1 MAINFFKWL
10 IGKTAQ
16 PSGKKVEIDCTA
28 LLEAAQDFYIRD
40 LCFQSCVDMIANAI
54 GRCEFRT
61 YKNGRE
67 VQDYEY
73 FMLNVEPNV
82 NQNSTEFWHK
92 VVFKLYVENEALII
106 SAKTRDGRDCLV
118 CADSW
123 ARGPEYPVRQN
134 EYTGVQVGDFTYA
147 KTFREKE
154 VIHLKLNEVDVKP
167 VLNGLYLSYSKLL
180 ESAKNYFTIANG
192 THLKVHVDQI
202 SQDQDGWED
211 EFKKMIEKEV
221 VPFLKAP
228 AGVLP
233 EYNGYDY
240 SVLDLSA
247 GRSGSGTN
255 SDEIRKITEDIF
267 SMTARAFLIPVVL
280 INGNVEG
287 TEDANKRFLT
297 YVIDPLCDQI
307 QEELN
312 RKRYGYESWRSGSYV
327 RVDSSSIIHF
337 DVFENASNI
346 EKVVGSGVF
355 SLNDVLRAANQPAI
369 PEDWANRHYM
379 TLNISAM
386 GEQTRQLEGGES
398 T

>member
-1 MAINFFKWL
+1 MAIHFFKWL
-10 IGKTAQ
+10 TGKTSQ
-16 PSGKKVEIDCTA
+16 PAGKIVEIDCQEM
-28 LLEAAQDFYIRD
+28 LEAAQDFYIRD

-61 YKNGRE
+61 YRNNEEVRE
-67 VQDYEY
+67 FEY
-73 FMLNVEPNV
+73 YMLNIEPNV

-92 VVFKLYVENEALII
+92 VIFKLYAENEVLII
-106 SAKTRDGRDCLV
+106 STKTRDGRDCLV

-123 ARGPEYPVRQN
+123 TNGNQYPVKQN
-134 EYTGVQVGDFTYA
+134 EYSNVQVGSFTYT
-147 KTFREKE
+147 KTFREKD
-154 VIHLKLNEVDVKP
+154 VIHLKLNEVDIKP
-167 VLNGLYLSYSKLL
+167 VLDGLFLSYSKLL
-180 ESAKNYFTIANG
+180 EAAKTYYITSNG
-192 THLKVHVDQI
+192 THMKVHINQI
-202 SQDQDGWED
+202 SQAQDGWED
-211 EFKKMIEKEV
+211 AFKKMLEKTV
-221 VPFLKAP
+221 VPFLKSQ

-233 EYNGYDY
+233 EFDGYDY
-240 SVLDLSA
+240 SVLNF
-247 GRSGSGTN
+247 GSSTQ
-255 SDEIRKITEDIF
+255 SDEIRKLTEDIF
-267 SMTARAFLIPVVL
+267 NMTARAFLIPVVL

-287 TEDANKRFLT
+287 TADANKRFLT

-337 DVFENASNI
+337 DVFENAPNI

>member
-16 PSGKKVEIDCTA
+16 PSGKTVEIDCTA

-92 VVFKLYVENEALII
+92 VVFKLYAENEALII

-211 EFKKMIEKEV
+211 EFKKMIEKTV

>member
-16 PSGKKVEIDCTA
+16 PSGKTVEIDCTA

-92 VVFKLYVENEALII
+92 VVFKLYAENEALII

-211 EFKKMIEKEV
+211 EFKKMIEKTV

-240 SVLDLSA
+240 SVLDF
-247 GRSGSGTN
+247 GSSTQ

-267 SMTARAFLIPVVL
+267 NMTARAFLIPVVL

-287 TEDANKRFLT
+287 TADANKRFLT

-355 SLNDVLRAANQPAI
+355 SLNDVLRAANQTAI

>member
-10 IGKTAQ
+10 VEKTAQ
-16 PSGKKVEIDCTA
+16 PSGKTVEIDCTA

-61 YKNGRE
+61 YRNNEEVRE
-67 VQDYEY
+67 FEY
-73 FMLNVEPNV
+73 YMLNIEPNV

-92 VVFKLYVENEALII
+92 VIFKLYAENEVLII
-106 SAKTRDGRDCLV
+106 STKTRDGRDCLV

-147 KTFREKE
+147 KTFREKD
-154 VIHLKLNEVDVKP
+154 VIHLKLNEVDIKP
-167 VLNGLYLSYSKLL
+167 VLDGLFLSYSKLL
-180 ESAKNYFTIANG
+180 EAAKTYYITSNG
-192 THLKVHVDQI
+192 THMKVHINQI
-202 SQDQDGWED
+202 SQAQDGWED
-211 EFKKMIEKEV
+211 AFKKMLEKTV
-221 VPFLKAP
+221 VPFLKSN

-233 EYNGYDY
+233 EFDGYDY
-240 SVLDLSA
+240 SVMDF
-247 GRSGSGTN
+247 GSSTQ

-267 SMTARAFLIPVVL
+267 NMTARAFLIPVVL

-287 TEDANKRFLT
+287 TADANKRFLT

-355 SLNDVLRAANQPAI
+355 SLNDVLRAANQTAI

>member
-16 PSGKKVEIDCTA
+16 PSGKTVEIDCTA

-247 GRSGSGTN
+247 GRYGSGTN
-255 SDEIRKITEDIF
+255 SDEIRKLTEDIF
-267 SMTARAFLIPVVL
+267 NMTARAFLIPVVL

-287 TEDANKRFLT
+287 TADANKRFLT

-355 SLNDVLRAANQPAI
+355 SLNDVLRAANQTAI

>member
-1 MAINFFKWL
+1 MAIHFFKWL
-10 IGKTAQ
+10 TGKTSQ
-16 PSGKKVEIDCTA
+16 PAGKIVEIDCQEM
-28 LLEAAQDFYIRD
+28 LEAAQDFYIRD

-61 YKNGRE
+61 YRNNEEVRE
-67 VQDYEY
+67 FEY
-73 FMLNVEPNV
+73 YMLNIEPNV

-92 VVFKLYVENEALII
+92 VIFKLYAENEVLII
-106 SAKTRDGRDCLV
+106 STKTRDGRDCLV

-123 ARGPEYPVRQN
+123 TNGNQYPVKQN
-134 EYTGVQVGDFTYA
+134 EYSNVQVGSYTYT
-147 KTFREKE
+147 KTFREKD
-154 VIHLKLNEVDVKP
+154 VIHLKLNEVDIKP
-167 VLNGLYLSYSKLL
+167 VLDGLFLSYSKLL
-180 ESAKNYFTIANG
+180 EAAKTYYITSNG
-192 THLKVHVDQI
+192 THMKVHINQI
-202 SQDQDGWED
+202 SQAQDGWED
-211 EFKKMIEKEV
+211 AFKKMLEKTV
-221 VPFLKAP
+221 VLFLKSN

-233 EYNGYDY
+233 EFDGYDY
-240 SVLDLSA
+240 SVLNF
-247 GRSGSGTN
+247 GSSTQ
-255 SDEIRKITEDIF
+255 SDEIRKLTEDIF
-267 SMTARAFLIPVVL
+267 NMTARAFLIPVVL

-287 TEDANKRFLT
+287 TADANKRFLT

-355 SLNDVLRAANQPAI
+355 SLNDVLRAANQTDI

>member
-16 PSGKKVEIDCTA
+16 PSGKTVEIDCTV

-118 CADSW
+118 CADGW

-134 EYTGVQVGDFTYA
+134 EYTGVQVGNFTYA

-297 YVIDPLCDQI
+297 YVIDPLCDQL

>member
-16 PSGKKVEIDCTA
+16 PSGKTVEIDCTA

-255 SDEIRKITEDIF
+255 SDEIRKLTEDIF
-267 SMTARAFLIPVVL
+267 NMTARAFLIPVVL

-287 TEDANKRFLT
+287 TADANKRFLT

-355 SLNDVLRAANQPAI
+355 SLNDVLRAANQTAI

>member
-16 PSGKKVEIDCTA
+16 PSGKTVEIDCTA

-61 YKNGRE
+61 YRNNEEVRE
-67 VQDYEY
+67 FEY
-73 FMLNVEPNV
+73 YMLNIEPNV

-92 VVFKLYVENEALII
+92 VIFKLYSENEVLII
-106 SAKTRDGRDCLV
+106 STKTRDGRDCLV

-154 VIHLKLNEVDVKP
+154 VVHLKLNEVDVKP

-211 EFKKMIEKEV
+211 EFKKMIEKTV

-240 SVLDLSA
+240 SVLDF
-247 GRSGSGTN
+247 GSSPQ
-255 SDEIRKITEDIF
+255 SDEIRKLTEDIF
-267 SMTARAFLIPVVL
+267 NMTARAFLIPVVL

-312 RKRYGYESWRSGSYV
+312 RKRYGYDSWRSGSYV

-355 SLNDVLRAANQPAI
+355 SLNDVLRAANQTAI

>member
-1 MAINFFKWL
+1 MAIHFFKWL

-16 PSGKKVEIDCTA
+16 PSGKTVEIDCTA

-255 SDEIRKITEDIF
+255 SDEIRKLTEDIF

>member
-1 MAINFFKWL
+1 MAIHFFKWL
-10 IGKTAQ
+10 TGKTSQ
-16 PSGKKVEIDCTA
+16 PAGKIVEIDCQE

-61 YKNGRE
+61 YRNNEEVRE
-67 VQDYEY
+67 FEY
-73 FMLNVEPNV
+73 YMLNIEPNV

-92 VVFKLYVENEALII
+92 VIFKLYAENEVLII
-106 SAKTRDGRDCLV
+106 STKTRDGRDCLV

-123 ARGPEYPVRQN
+123 TNGNQYPVKQN
-134 EYTGVQVGDFTYA
+134 EYSNVQVGSFTYT
-147 KTFREKE
+147 KTFREKD
-154 VIHLKLNEVDVKP
+154 VIHLKLNEVDIKP
-167 VLNGLYLSYSKLL
+167 VLDGLLLSYSKLL
-180 ESAKNYFTIANG
+180 EAAKTYYITSNG
-192 THLKVHVDQI
+192 THMKVHINQI
-202 SQDQDGWED
+202 SQAQDGWED
-211 EFKKMIEKEV
+211 AFKKMLEKTV
-221 VPFLKAP
+221 VPFLKSN

-233 EYNGYDY
+233 EFDGYDY
-240 SVLDLSA
+240 SVLNF
-247 GRSGSGTN
+247 GSSTQ
-255 SDEIRKITEDIF
+255 SDEVRKLTEDIF
-267 SMTARAFLIPVVL
+267 NMTARAFLIPVVL

-287 TEDANKRFLT
+287 TADANKRFLT

-355 SLNDVLRAANQPAI
+355 SLNDVLRAANQTAI

>member
-1 MAINFFKWL
+1 MAIHFFKWL
-10 IGKTAQ
+10 TGKTSQ
-16 PSGKKVEIDCTA
+16 PAGKIVEIDCQEM
-28 LLEAAQDFYIRD
+28 LEAAQDFYIRD

-61 YKNGRE
+61 YRNNEEVRE
-67 VQDYEY
+67 FEY
-73 FMLNVEPNV
+73 YMLNIEPNV

-92 VVFKLYVENEALII
+92 VIFKLYAENEVLII
-106 SAKTRDGRDCLV
+106 STKTRDGRDCLV

-123 ARGPEYPVRQN
+123 TNGNQYPVKQN
-134 EYTGVQVGDFTYA
+134 EYSNVQVGSFTYT
-147 KTFREKE
+147 KTFREKD
-154 VIHLKLNEVDVKP
+154 VIHLKLNEVDIKP
-167 VLNGLYLSYSKLL
+167 VLDGLFLSYSKLL
-180 ESAKNYFTIANG
+180 EAAKTYYITSNG
-192 THLKVHVDQI
+192 THMKVHINQI
-202 SQDQDGWED
+202 SQAQDGWED
-211 EFKKMIEKEV
+211 AFKKMLEKTV
-221 VPFLKAP
+221 VPFLKSN

-233 EYNGYDY
+233 EFDGYDY
-240 SVLDLSA
+240 SVLDF
-247 GRSGSGTN
+247 GSSTQ

-267 SMTARAFLIPVVL
+267 NMTAREFLIPVVL

-287 TEDANKRFLT
+287 TADANKRFLT

-337 DVFENASNI
+337 DVFENAPNI

>member
-1 MAINFFKWL
+1 VWCA
-10 IGKTAQ
+10 G
-16 PSGKKVEIDCTA
+16 
-28 LLEAAQDFYIRD
+28 
-40 LCFQSCVDMIANAI
+40 
-54 GRCEFRT
+54 
-61 YKNGRE
+61 
-67 VQDYEY
+67 
-73 FMLNVEPNV
+73 
-82 NQNSTEFWHK
+82 
-92 VVFKLYVENEALII
+92 
-106 SAKTRDGRDCLV
+106 AKTRDGRDCLV

-123 ARGPEYPVRQN
+123 TNGNQYPVKQN
-134 EYTGVQVGDFTYA
+134 EYSNVQVGSFTYT
-147 KTFREKE
+147 KTFREKD
-154 VIHLKLNEVDVKP
+154 VIHLKLNEVDIKP
-167 VLNGLYLSYSKLL
+167 VLDGLFLSYSKLL
-180 ESAKNYFTIANG
+180 EAAKNYFTISNG
-192 THLKVHVDQI
+192 SHLKVHINQI
-202 SQDQDGWED
+202 SQAQDGWED
-211 EFKKMIEKEV
+211 AFKKMLEKTV
-221 VPFLKAP
+221 VPFLKSN

-233 EYNGYDY
+233 EFDGYDY
-240 SVLDLSA
+240 SVLDF
-247 GRSGSGTN
+247 GSSPQ
-255 SDEIRKITEDIF
+255 SDEIRKLTEDIF
-267 SMTARAFLIPVVL
+267 NMTARAFLIPVVL

>member
-1 MAINFFKWL
+1 MAIHFFKWL
-10 IGKTAQ
+10 TRKTSQPAGKI
-16 PSGKKVEIDCTA
+16 VEIDCQEM
-28 LLEAAQDFYIRD
+28 LEAAQDFYIRD

-61 YKNGRE
+61 YRNNEEVRE
-67 VQDYEY
+67 FEY
-73 FMLNVEPNV
+73 YMLNIEPNV

-92 VVFKLYVENEALII
+92 VIFKLYAENEVLII
-106 SAKTRDGRDCLV
+106 STKTRDGRDCLV

-123 ARGPEYPVRQN
+123 TNGDQYPVKQN
-134 EYTGVQVGDFTYA
+134 EYSNVQVGSFTYT
-147 KTFREKE
+147 KTFREKD
-154 VIHLKLNEVDVKP
+154 VIHLKLNEVDIKP
-167 VLNGLYLSYSKLL
+167 VLDGLFLSYSKLL
-180 ESAKNYFTIANG
+180 EAAKTYYITSNG
-192 THLKVHVDQI
+192 THMKVHINQI
-202 SQDQDGWED
+202 SQAQDGWED
-211 EFKKMIEKEV
+211 AFKKMLEKTV
-221 VPFLKAP
+221 VPFLKSQ

-233 EYNGYDY
+233 EFDGYDY
-240 SVLDLSA
+240 SVLNF
-247 GRSGSGTN
+247 GSSTQ
-255 SDEIRKITEDIF
+255 SDEVRKLTEDIF
-267 SMTARAFLIPVVL
+267 NMTARAFLIPVVL

-287 TEDANKRFLT
+287 TADANKRFLT

-355 SLNDVLRAANQPAI
+355 SLNDVLRAANQTAI

-386 GEQTRQLEGGES
+386 GEQTRQLEGGEI

>member
-1 MAINFFKWL
+1 MAIHFFKL
-10 IGKTAQ
+10 LTGKTSQ
-16 PSGKKVEIDCTA
+16 PAGKIVEIDCQEM
-28 LLEAAQDFYIRD
+28 LEAAQDFYIRD

-61 YKNGRE
+61 YRNNEEVRE
-67 VQDYEY
+67 FEY
-73 FMLNVEPNV
+73 YMLNIEPNV

-92 VVFKLYVENEALII
+92 VIFKLYAENEVLII
-106 SAKTRDGRDCLV
+106 STKTRDGRDCLV
-118 CADSW
+118 CADNW
-123 ARGPEYPVRQN
+123 TNGDQYPVKQN
-134 EYTGVQVGDFTYA
+134 EYSNVQVGSFTYT
-147 KTFREKE
+147 KTFREKD
-154 VIHLKLNEVDVKP
+154 VIHLKLNEVDIKP
-167 VLNGLYLSYSKLL
+167 VLDGLFLSYSKLL
-180 ESAKNYFTIANG
+180 EAAKTYYITSNG
-192 THLKVHVDQI
+192 THMKVHINQI
-202 SQDQDGWED
+202 SQAQDGWED
-211 EFKKMIEKEV
+211 AFKKMLEKTV
-221 VPFLKAP
+221 VPFLKSQ

-233 EYNGYDY
+233 EFDGYDY
-240 SVLDLSA
+240 SVLNF
-247 GRSGSGTN
+247 GSSTQ
-255 SDEIRKITEDIF
+255 SDEVRKLTEDIF
-267 SMTARAFLIPVVL
+267 NMTARAFLIPMVL

-312 RKRYGYESWRSGSYV
+312 RKRYGYDSWRSGSYV

-355 SLNDVLRAANQPAI
+355 SLNDVLRAANQTAI

>member
-16 PSGKKVEIDCTA
+16 PSGKTVEIDCTA

-92 VVFKLYVENEALII
+92 VVFKLYAENEALII

-123 ARGPEYPVRQN
+123 ARGSEYPVRQN

-202 SQDQDGWED
+202 SQDQDGWD
-211 EFKKMIEKEV
+211 R
-221 VPFLKAP
+221 PRP
-228 AGVLP
+228 A
-233 EYNGYDY
+233 
-240 SVLDLSA
+240 
-247 GRSGSGTN
+247 
-255 SDEIRKITEDIF
+255 
-267 SMTARAFLIPVVL
+267 
-280 INGNVEG
+280 
-287 TEDANKRFLT
+287 
-297 YVIDPLCDQI
+297 
-307 QEELN
+307 
-312 RKRYGYESWRSGSYV
+312 
-327 RVDSSSIIHF
+327 
-337 DVFENASNI
+337 
-346 EKVVGSGVF
+346 
-355 SLNDVLRAANQPAI
+355 
-369 PEDWANRHYM
+369 
-379 TLNISAM
+379 
-386 GEQTRQLEGGES
+386 
-398 T
+398 

>member
-1 MAINFFKWL
+1 MAIHFFKWL
-10 IGKTAQ
+10 TGKTSQ
-16 PSGKKVEIDCTA
+16 PAGKIVEIDCQEM
-28 LLEAAQDFYIRD
+28 LEAAQDFYIRD

-61 YKNGRE
+61 YRNNEEVRE
-67 VQDYEY
+67 FEY
-73 FMLNVEPNV
+73 YMLNIEPNV

-92 VVFKLYVENEALII
+92 VIFKLYAENEVLII
-106 SAKTRDGRDCLV
+106 STKTRDGRDCLV

-123 ARGPEYPVRQN
+123 TNGNQYPVKQN
-134 EYTGVQVGDFTYA
+134 EYSNVQVGSFTYT
-147 KTFREKE
+147 KTFREKD
-154 VIHLKLNEVDVKP
+154 VIHLKLNEVDIKP
-167 VLNGLYLSYSKLL
+167 VLDGLFLSYSTLL
-180 ESAKNYFTIANG
+180 EAAKTYYITSNG
-192 THLKVHVDQI
+192 THMKVHINQI
-202 SQDQDGWED
+202 SQAQDGWED
-211 EFKKMIEKEV
+211 AFKKMLEKTV
-221 VPFLKAP
+221 VPFLKSN

-233 EYNGYDY
+233 EFDGYDY
-240 SVLDLSA
+240 SVMDF
-247 GRSGSGTN
+247 GSSTQ

-287 TEDANKRFLT
+287 TADANKRFLT

>member
-1 MAINFFKWL
+1 MAIHFFKWL
-10 IGKTAQ
+10 TRKTSQPAGKI
-16 PSGKKVEIDCTA
+16 VEIDCQEM
-28 LLEAAQDFYIRD
+28 LEAAQDFYIRD

-61 YKNGRE
+61 YRNNEEVRE
-67 VQDYEY
+67 FEY
-73 FMLNVEPNV
+73 YMLNIEPNV

-92 VVFKLYVENEALII
+92 VIFKLYAENEVLII
-106 SAKTRDGRDCLV
+106 STKTRDGRDCLV

-123 ARGPEYPVRQN
+123 TNGDQYPVKQN
-134 EYTGVQVGDFTYA
+134 EYSNVQVGSFTYT
-147 KTFREKE
+147 KTFREKD
-154 VIHLKLNEVDVKP
+154 VIHLKLNEVDIKP
-167 VLNGLYLSYSKLL
+167 VLDGLFLSYSKLL
-180 ESAKNYFTIANG
+180 EAAKTYYITSKG
-192 THLKVHVDQI
+192 THMKVHINQI
-202 SQDQDGWED
+202 SQAQDGWED
-211 EFKKMIEKEV
+211 AFKKMLEKTV
-221 VPFLKAP
+221 VPFLKSQ

-233 EYNGYDY
+233 EFDGYDY
-240 SVLDLSA
+240 SVLNF
-247 GRSGSGTN
+247 GSSTQ
-255 SDEIRKITEDIF
+255 SDEVRKLTEDIF
-267 SMTARAFLIPVVL
+267 NMTARAFLIPVVL

-287 TEDANKRFLT
+287 TADANKRFLT

-355 SLNDVLRAANQPAI
+355 SLNDVLRAANQTAI

>member
-16 PSGKKVEIDCTA
+16 PSGKTVEIDCTV

-255 SDEIRKITEDIF
+255 SDEIRKLTEDIF

-287 TEDANKRFLT
+287 TADANKRFLT

-355 SLNDVLRAANQPAI
+355 SLNDVLRAANQTAI

>member
-16 PSGKKVEIDCTA
+16 PSGKTVEIDCTA

-240 SVLDLSA
+240 SVLDLNA
-247 GRSGSGTN
+247 GRYGSGTN
-255 SDEIRKITEDIF
+255 SDEIRKLTEDIF

-355 SLNDVLRAANQPAI
+355 SLNDVLRAANQTAI

>member
-16 PSGKKVEIDCTA
+16 PSGKTVEIDCTA

-92 VVFKLYVENEALII
+92 VVFKLYAENEALII

-202 SQDQDGWED
+202 PQDQDGWED
-211 EFKKMIEKEV
+211 EFKKMIEKTV

-287 TEDANKRFLT
+287 TADANKRFLT

>member
-1 MAINFFKWL
+1 MAINFFMWL

-16 PSGKKVEIDCTA
+16 PSGKTVEIDCTA

-255 SDEIRKITEDIF
+255 SDEIRKLTEDIF
-267 SMTARAFLIPVVL
+267 NMTARAFLIPVVL

-287 TEDANKRFLT
+287 TADANKRFLT

-355 SLNDVLRAANQPAI
+355 SLNDVLRAANQTAI

>member
-16 PSGKKVEIDCTA
+16 PSGKTVEIDCTA

-180 ESAKNYFTIANG
+180 ESAKNYFNIANG

-255 SDEIRKITEDIF
+255 SDEIRKLTEDIF
-267 SMTARAFLIPVVL
+267 NMTARAFLIPVVL

-287 TEDANKRFLT
+287 TADANKRFLT

-355 SLNDVLRAANQPAI
+355 SLNDVLRAANQTAI

>member
-1 MAINFFKWL
+1 MAIHFFKWL
-10 IGKTAQ
+10 TGKTSQ
-16 PSGKKVEIDCTA
+16 PAGKIVEIDCQEM
-28 LLEAAQDFYIRD
+28 LEAAQDFYIRD

-61 YKNGRE
+61 YRNNEEVRE
-67 VQDYEY
+67 FEY
-73 FMLNVEPNV
+73 YMLNIEPNV

-92 VVFKLYVENEALII
+92 VIFKLYAENEVLII
-106 SAKTRDGRDCLV
+106 STKTRDGRDCLV

-123 ARGPEYPVRQN
+123 TNGNQYPVKQN
-134 EYTGVQVGDFTYA
+134 EYSNVQIGSFTYT
-147 KTFREKE
+147 KTFREKD
-154 VIHLKLNEVDVKP
+154 VIHLKLNEVDIKP
-167 VLNGLYLSYSKLL
+167 VLDGLFLSYSKLL
-180 ESAKNYFTIANG
+180 EAAKTYYITSNG
-192 THLKVHVDQI
+192 THMKVHINQI
-202 SQDQDGWED
+202 SQAQDGWED
-211 EFKKMIEKEV
+211 AFKKMLAKTV
-221 VPFLKAP
+221 VPFLKSN

-233 EYNGYDY
+233 EFDGYDY
-240 SVLDLSA
+240 SVMDF
-247 GRSGSGTN
+247 GSSTQ

-287 TEDANKRFLT
+287 TADANKRFLT